1 MPQWWE
7 AQGFWISCVALL
19 VVALGRGQLTYWVAR
34 LVTERS
40 LARSHPTRGWQMR
53 GHSWLQGDGLARGRG
68 SLNRWGLFVIP
79 LCYLTVGFQTLVL
92 AAAGVMRIRW
102 IWFSAAQVPGAA
114 AWALIYSTI
123 GFAVWQAGLAAAAGS
138 PLGLA
143 ALVAIALVYAATLVS
158 RRVRARRRSNALP
171 SR

>member
-68 SLNRWGLFVIP
+68 SLNRWGLVVIP

-102 IWFSAAQVPGAA
+102 
-114 AWALIYSTI
+114 
-123 GFAVWQAGLAAAAGS
+123 GLQRLS
-138 PLGLA
+138 L
-143 ALVAIALVYAATLVS
+143 S
-158 RRVRARRRSNALP
+158 RWCMRRRWLAGEYELDGGPTHSLPARGATTRAVAHHRASRTLPGP
-171 SR
+171 SRPGSTRRRRLRWGR